1 MSYECYAI
9 TELLSII
16 FCCKTLKELNYE
28 NNEQIR
34 DLYFQ
39 QDKILRKKKYDD
51 KKKKCNFKN
60 YENEKINDYIFLE
73 SERIIQESYDDEK
86 ERKKFYA
93 NRI

>member
-9 TELLSII
+9 TELLSML

-34 DLYFQ
+34 DFYFQ
-39 QDKILRKKKYDD
+39 QDKIIRKKRYDD
-51 KKKKCNFKN
+51 EKKKRNFKN
-60 YENEKINDYIFLE
+60 YEDEKIYKFIFLE
-73 SERIIQESYDDEK
+73 TERIIQESYNDEK
-86 ERKKFYA
+86 KRNKFYA